1 MLHPSRAYLMPTK
14 SPHPALA
21 RCGWLPPATSRILVA
36 LSGGVDSAVTAAL
49 LARAGYE
56 VVAATMKTWDEYRDR
71 GEVDPKRAEQGC
83 CSMSA
88 VDDCLAICD
97 RLALPYHLLDLQD
110 CFRDA
115 VITPFIEAYG
125 KGRTPSPCVPCNAEL
140 KLGRLLTEADRLG
153 CDLVATGHY
162 ARRTGETGPALRRG
176 VDASR
181 DQAYYLATIAPA
193 ALARACFPLGG
204 ITKQETRAIARD
216 LSLPVADKGESREI
230 CFVHDDY
237 RAFLARAGGPGGVPG
252 PMVDTTGKVVGRH
265 TGIRDYTLGQRRHLG
280 VTSTEPR
287 YVVALDPVDNTV
299 VVGPAACLDH
309 REIEVETVSWL
320 TAPPADGR
328 CTAQIRAT
336 APATA
341 ATFEVHGD
349 RLRLRFDTPLRAPT
363 PGQTVALFTGDRLLG
378 GGTLARVVD

>member
-1 MLHPSRAYLMPTK
+1 MPPP

-21 RCGWLPPATSRILVA
+21 RCGWLPPAGSRVLVA
-36 LSGGVDSAVTAAL
+36 LSGGVDSAVVAAL
-49 LARAGYE
+49 LAGAGYE

-71 GEVDPKRAEQGC
+71 GEVDPRRADQGC
-83 CSMSA
+83 CSMAA
-88 VDDCLAICD
+88 VADCLAVCD

-125 KGRTPSPCVPCNAEL
+125 NGRTPSPCVPCNAEL

-153 CDLVATGHY
+153 CDVVATGHY
-162 ARRTGETGPALRRG
+162 ARRTGDTEPALLRG
-176 VDASR
+176 VDAGR

-216 LSLPVADKGESREI
+216 LNLPVAEKGESREI
-230 CFVHDDY
+230 CFVADNY
-237 RAFLARAGGPGGVPG
+237 RAFLARAGGPGGEPG
-252 PMVDTTGKVVGRH
+252 PMVDTAGTVVGRH
-265 TGIRDYTLGQRRHLG
+265 TGIRDYTLGQRRGLG
-280 VTSTEPR
+280 IAATEPH
-287 YVVALDPVDNTV
+287 YVVALRPETNEV
-299 VVGPAACLDH
+299 VVGTAAHLDH
-309 REIEVETVSWL
+309 RKIEVEAMRWL
-320 TAPPADGR
+320 AAPPADGR

-336 APATA
+336 APATQ
-341 ATFEVHGD
+341 ATCELHGD
-349 RLRLRFDTPLRAPT
+349 RLLLRFDTPVRAPA